1 MQYGLNLMGSK
12 RNDPMDGSH
21 DPVVGRCVDR
31 ARAAMAAFA
40 GGGPHPDQA
49 AADRAVTA
57 VAWSIYAP
65 DNARSLAEQAVA
77 DTGLGNIG
85 DKFIK
90 NRRKTF
96 GTLRDLL
103 RTTTLGLIDHDPERG
118 LSRYGKPVGV
128 VGAITPSTNPAA
140 TPINKAMMAIKGGNA
155 IVIAPSPAGWSTTAA
170 AVDLARAELAKI
182 GAPSDLV
189 QVLPEPVTREA
200 TEALMAEVDLV
211 VATGSQNN
219 VRRAYRSGTPAIGV
233 GAGNVPVIIDTTAD
247 VADAASK
254 IRASKTF
261 DNATSCSSENAL
273 VILDDVYA
281 SMLDAL
287 QTAGGHLA
295 DEAEAARIRQRL
307 FPAGSLNRSLIA
319 KDYAVLREIFELS
332 GSDRDAFV
340 MVEEPEPGVDRP
352 MTGEK
357 LSLVLTLYR
366 AQDFDHAL
374 LLTNRILEV
383 QGIGH
388 SAGIHTDDSER
399 ARRVAETLPVV
410 RVLVNQAHTFGN
422 GGSFDNVMPFT
433 LSMGCGTWAGNS
445 ISENLNV
452 GHFINITHLVET
464 ITPDEPAEREL
475 FAAHWGLIGHDPDTA
490 G

>member
-1 MQYGLNLMGSK
+1 MDTM
-12 RNDPMDGSH
+12 RDDPLSGGR
-21 DPVVGRCVDR
+21 DPDVVRCVER
-31 ARAAMAAFA
+31 ARAAMAVFA
-40 GGGPHPDQA
+40 GGRPHADQA
-49 AADRAVTA
+49 TADRAVA
-57 VAWSIYAP
+57 AIAWSIYAP
-65 DNARSLAEQAVA
+65 NNAKILAERAVA
-77 DTGLGNIG
+77 DTGLGNVP
-85 DKFIK
+85 DKIIK

-96 GTLRDLL
+96 GTLRDLM
-103 RTTTLGLIDHDPERG
+103 RTTSLGLIDHDPDRG

-140 TPINKAMMAIKGGNA
+140 TPINKAMMAVKGGNA
-155 IVIAPSPAGWSTTAA
+155 IVIAPSPAGWSTTAE
-170 AVDLARAELAKI
+170 AVELARAELATI
-182 GAPSDLV
+182 GAPPDLV
-189 QVLPEPVTREA
+189 QVLPSPVTREA

-233 GAGNVPVIIDTTAD
+233 GAGNVPVIIDSSAD
-247 VADAASK
+247 LGDAAAK

-273 VILDDVYA
+273 VILDEVYEDA
-281 SMLDAL
+281 IEAL

-319 KDYAVLREIFELS
+319 KDYVVLRDVFELG

-340 MVEEPEPGVDRP
+340 MVEEPEPGPDRP
-352 MTGEK
+352 LTGEK
-357 LSLVLTLYR
+357 LSLVLTVYR
-366 AQDFDHAL
+366 VRDLEHAL
-374 LLTNRILEV
+374 VVTQRILDV
-383 QGIGH
+383 QGMGH
-388 SAGIHTDDSER
+388 SVGIHTHVPER

-422 GGSFDNVMPFT
+422 GGSFDNAMPFT

-464 ITPDEPAEREL
+464 FTPDEPAEREL
-475 FAAHWGLIGHDPDTA
+475 FAAHWDLIGHDPDIA